1 MGTQRNPWTS
11 DTMGDKTNIS
21 GTDKTE
27 DMANVWEITDSAETG
42 HSNHTGHLN
51 IVVKNETE
59 SEASNINF

>member
-1 MGTQRNPWTS
+1 
-11 DTMGDKTNIS
+11 MGDKTNIS

-51 IVVKNETE
+51 VVVKNETE